1 MDRLVTL
8 PIDRWD
14 AAASAGDR
22 QSAIAAL
29 ESGSVVWMPRLAFEF
44 EPGESGLFDPNLGA
58 QAKNISLDPQRHV
71 LRGTSADA
79 AGRDLLQ
86 GMMQRYADATGALV
100 HALLPGYG
108 KGLNW
113 GRTSFRP
120 CEIEGRRSS
129 WRKDDTRLH
138 VDAFPS
144 SPTGG
149 RRILRVFT
157 NVHPRGGTRRWRLGE
172 PFEAVARRFLPAIPA
187 PLPGSAAL
195 LHRLGITK
203 TRRTPYDH
211 YMGRLH
217 DRMKAD
223 LAYQS
228 GCEQI
233 VHEFPPGGTWLVYT
247 DLASHAAM
255 RGQFLLEQTFLV
267 EMAVQ
272 ADPARAPLR
281 VLEKLLGRALA

>member
-14 AAASAGDR
+14 AAPAPAD
-22 QSAIAAL
+22 QALAIEAL
-29 ESGSVVWMPRLAFEF
+29 ESGRVVWMPALAFGF
-44 EPGESGLFDPNLGA
+44 EPRESVLFDPALGA
-58 QAKNISLDPQRHV
+58 QAKNISLDPRRHL

-79 AGRDLLQ
+79 AARELLQ
-86 GMMQRYADATGALV
+86 TMMQRYADAAGRIV
-100 HALLPGYG
+100 QALLPRYG
-108 KGLNW
+108 AGLHW

-120 CEIEGRRSS
+120 CEIEGRRTS

-149 RRILRVFT
+149 RRILRVFS
-157 NVHPRGGTRRWRLGE
+157 NVHPQDGTRRWRLGE
-172 PFEAVARRFLPAIPA
+172 PFEDVARRFLPAIRA
-187 PLPGSAAL
+187 PWPGSAAL
-195 LHRLGITK
+195 LHRLRVTK
-203 TRRTPYDH
+203 QPRSPYDH

-223 LAYQS
+223 PAYQTS
-228 GCEQI
+228 CDQI

-255 RGQFLLEQTFLV
+255 RGQYMLEQTFLV

-281 VLEKLLGRALA
+281 VLERMLGRALA